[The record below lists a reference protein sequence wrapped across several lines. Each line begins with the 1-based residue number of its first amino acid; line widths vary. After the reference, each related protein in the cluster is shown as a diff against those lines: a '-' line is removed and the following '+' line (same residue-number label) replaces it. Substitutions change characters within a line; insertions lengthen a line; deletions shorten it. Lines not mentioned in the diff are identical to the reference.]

1 MKYVYIFIVL
11 MFGEYVFAQSGVIAH
26 RGFWKTDGSAQNS
39 IAALLKADS
48 VGCYGSEFDIC
59 LTKDNKWVVAHG
71 PAVGG
76 HKIAES
82 TLEELTVLKLE
93 RRKCSF
99 TGAVFES
106 SKKEDSS
113 EADSGTESV

>member
-48 VGCYGSEFDIC
+48 VVMDRNSIYA
-59 LTKDNKWVVAHG
+59 L
-71 PAVGG
+71 
-76 HKIAES
+76 
-82 TLEELTVLKLE
+82 
-93 RRKCSF
+93 RK
-99 TGAVFES
+99 TI
-106 SKKEDSS
+106 
-113 EADSGTESV
+113 SGW

>member
-76 HKIAES
+76 HKIIHLRGTHRFE
-82 TLEELTVLKLE
+82 VGKW
-93 RRKCSF
+93 RKCSF